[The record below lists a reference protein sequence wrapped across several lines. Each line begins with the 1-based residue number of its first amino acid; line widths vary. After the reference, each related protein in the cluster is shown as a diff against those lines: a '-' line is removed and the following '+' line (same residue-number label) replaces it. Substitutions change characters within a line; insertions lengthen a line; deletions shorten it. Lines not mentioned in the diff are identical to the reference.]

1 MACKGSGVQIPSA
14 PHWIMKKFLY
24 ETKELITSQGL
35 IAVLAIVQ
43 VRVVAT
49 NLGPE
54 DYGIIGIYLGIIA
67 LCFRILNSRNSDLVL
82 INSKSTNKEFTSSAI
97 YFEIMLGAVS
107 FFVVYLI
114 LFFSPSNY
122 FFNFTTIPNYLI
134 FYIFTRIFFN
144 IFEVFRGVFT
154 YKGDMKTYSFVES
167 FSNIIRF
174 SLVVIMISVDTSIKS
189 FFYALSI
196 HQMLISLIIFV
207 LLLKNIN
214 KKKESIKFLDYFN
227 LSKTNFYKI
236 RTDQAIGLIPTHLDV
251 VIIGFFADFYSAGIY
266 RIAKK
271 LIDPINYLI
280 VAFSPWMLNKINEE
294 ERYSF
299 KRLTYNILIPI
310 AVSLIIFYYFFGELF
325 IELIAGKEF
334 LDAYIP
340 MLILLVGFLSYFLT
354 FWTRHFLFLNNLIFK
369 HTIGRIIN
377 LLAFLFTSPYLI
389 TYYGFNGIALSISI
403 AVILQ
408 KIYELFVYSQNRSR

>member
-43 VRVVAT
+43 VRIVAT

-167 FSNIIRF
+167 FSNIVRF

>member
-35 IAVLAIVQ
+35 IAILAIVQ
-43 VRVVAT
+43 VRIVAT

-97 YFEIMLGAVS
+97 FFEIILGAVS
-107 FFVVYLI
+107 FFAVYLI

-134 FYIFTRIFFN
+134 FFIFTRIFFN

-154 YKGDMKTYSFVES
+154 FKGDMKTYSFVEF
-167 FSNIIRF
+167 FSNIVRF

-196 HQMLISLIIFV
+196 HQIFISLIIFV
-207 LLLKNIN
+207 LLIRNIN
-214 KKKESIKFLDYFN
+214 NNKESIKLLDYFN

-236 RTDQAIGLIPTHLDV
+236 RTDQGIGLIPTHLDV

-294 ERYSF
+294 EKYNF
-299 KRLTYNILIPI
+299 KRLTFNILIPI
-310 AVSLIIFYYFFGELF
+310 AVSLSIFYYFFGKLF
-325 IELIAGKEF
+325 IELVAGKDF
-334 LDAYIP
+334 LDAYTP
-340 MLILLVGFLSYFLT
+340 MLILFLGFLSYFLT

-377 LLAFLFTSPYLI
+377 LFVFLFSSPYLI
-389 TYYGFNGIALSISI
+389 INYGFNGIALSISI
-403 AVILQ
+403 AVVVQ
-408 KIYELFVYSQNRSR
+408 KVYELFVYSQNRSR

>member
-1 MACKGSGVQIPSA
+1 MQGSGVQFPSA

-43 VRVVAT
+43 VRIVAT

-122 FFNFTTIPNYLI
+122 FFNFTTVPNYLI

-154 YKGDMKTYSFVES
+154 FKGDMKTYSFVEF
-167 FSNIIRF
+167 FSNIVRF

>member
-43 VRVVAT
+43 VRIVAT

-122 FFNFTTIPNYLI
+122 FFNFTTVPNYLI
-134 FYIFTRIFFN
+134 FFIFTRIFFN

-389 TYYGFNGIALSISI
+389 T
-403 AVILQ
+403 
-408 KIYELFVYSQNRSR
+408 

>member
-43 VRVVAT
+43 VRIVAT

>member
-43 VRVVAT
+43 VRIVAT

-154 YKGDMKTYSFVES
+154 YKGNMKTYSFVES

-408 KIYELFVYSQNRSR
+408 KIYELFVYSQN

>member
-43 VRVVAT
+43 VRIVAT

-134 FYIFTRIFFN
+134 FFIFTRIFFN

>member
-43 VRVVAT
+43 VRIVAT

-82 INSKSTNKEFTSSAI
+82 INSESTNKEFTSSAI
-97 YFEIMLGAVS
+97 YFEIMLGAAS

-122 FFNFTTIPNYLI
+122 FFNFTTVPNYLI

>member
-1 MACKGSGVQIPSA
+1 
-14 PHWIMKKFLY
+14 MKKFLY

-43 VRVVAT
+43 VRIVAT

-107 FFVVYLI
+107 FSVVYLI

-196 HQMLISLIIFV
+196 HQMLISVTIFV

-236 RTDQAIGLIPTHLDV
+236 RTDQVIGLIPTHLDV

-299 KRLTYNILIPI
+299 KRLTYSILIPI

-377 LLAFLFTSPYLI
+377 LLTFLFTSPYLI
-389 TYYGFNGIALSISI
+389 TYYGFNGIAVSVSI

-408 KIYELFVYSQNRSR
+408 KVYELFVYSQNRSR

>member
-43 VRVVAT
+43 VRIVAT

-122 FFNFTTIPNYLI
+122 FFNFTTVPNYLI

>member
-35 IAVLAIVQ
+35 IAVLGIVQ
-43 VRVVAT
+43 VRIVAS

-82 INSKSTNKEFTSSAI
+82 LNSKSTNKEFTSSAI
-97 YFEIMLGAVS
+97 FFEIMLGAVS
-107 FFVVYLI
+107 FSVVYLI

-122 FFNFTTIPNYLI
+122 FFDFTTIPNYLI
-134 FYIFTRIFFN
+134 LFIFTRIFFN

-154 YKGDMKTYSFVES
+154 YKGNMKTYSFVES
-167 FSNIIRF
+167 FSNIVRF
-174 SLVVIMISVDTSIKS
+174 SLVVIMISVDASIKS

-196 HQMLISLIIFV
+196 HQMLVSLMIFV

-214 KKKESIKFLDYFN
+214 KKIESIKFSDYFN

-236 RTDQAIGLIPTHLDV
+236 RTDQGIGLIPTHLDV

-294 ERYSF
+294 ERYNF
-299 KRLTYNILIPI
+299 KKLTYNILIPI

-377 LLAFLFTSPYLI
+377 LLVFLFTSPYLI
-389 TYYGFNGIALSISI
+389 TYYGFNGIAISISI

-408 KIYELFVYSQNRSR
+408 KVYELFVYSQNRSR

>member
-1 MACKGSGVQIPSA
+1 
-14 PHWIMKKFLY
+14 MKKFLY

-43 VRVVAT
+43 VRIVAT

-107 FFVVYLI
+107 FSVVYLI

-196 HQMLISLIIFV
+196 HQMLISVIIFV

-236 RTDQAIGLIPTHLDV
+236 RTDQGIGLIPTHLDV

-294 ERYSF
+294 ERYNF
-299 KRLTYNILIPI
+299 KRLTYSILIPI

-377 LLAFLFTSPYLI
+377 LLTFLFTSPYLI
-389 TYYGFNGIALSISI
+389 TYYGFNGIAVSVSI

-408 KIYELFVYSQNRSR
+408 KVYELFVYSQNRSR

>member
-1 MACKGSGVQIPSA
+1 M
-14 PHWIMKKFLY
+14 
-24 ETKELITSQGL
+24 
-35 IAVLAIVQ
+35 
-43 VRVVAT
+43 
-49 NLGPE
+49 
-54 DYGIIGIYLGIIA
+54 
-67 LCFRILNSRNSDLVL
+67 
-82 INSKSTNKEFTSSAI
+82 
-97 YFEIMLGAVS
+97 
-107 FFVVYLI
+107 
-114 LFFSPSNY
+114 
-122 FFNFTTIPNYLI
+122 
-134 FYIFTRIFFN
+134 
-144 IFEVFRGVFT
+144 
-154 YKGDMKTYSFVES
+154 
-167 FSNIIRF
+167 
-174 SLVVIMISVDTSIKS
+174 
-189 FFYALSI
+189 
-196 HQMLISLIIFV
+196 
-207 LLLKNIN
+207 
-214 KKKESIKFLDYFN
+214 
-227 LSKTNFYKI
+227 
-236 RTDQAIGLIPTHLDV
+236 
-251 VIIGFFADFYSAGIY
+251 
-266 RIAKK
+266 
-271 LIDPINYLI
+271 I

>member
-35 IAVLAIVQ
+35 IAILAIVQ
-43 VRVVAT
+43 VRIVAT

-97 YFEIMLGAVS
+97 FFEIILGAVS
-107 FFVVYLI
+107 FFAVYLI

-134 FYIFTRIFFN
+134 FFIFTRIFFN

>member
-43 VRVVAT
+43 VRIVAT

-122 FFNFTTIPNYLI
+122 FFNFTTVPNYLI

-408 KIYELFVYSQNRSR
+408 KIYELFVYYQNRSR

>member
-43 VRVVAT
+43 VRIVAT

-107 FFVVYLI
+107 FSVVYLI

-196 HQMLISLIIFV
+196 HQMLISVIIFV

-236 RTDQAIGLIPTHLDV
+236 RTDQGIGLIPTHLDV

-294 ERYSF
+294 ERYNF
-299 KRLTYNILIPI
+299 KRLTYSILIPI

-377 LLAFLFTSPYLI
+377 LLTFLFTSPYLI
-389 TYYGFNGIALSISI
+389 TYYGFNGIAVSVSI

-408 KIYELFVYSQNRSR
+408 KVYELFVYSQNRSR

>member
-43 VRVVAT
+43 VRIVAT

-122 FFNFTTIPNYLI
+122 FFNFTTVPNYLI

-154 YKGDMKTYSFVES
+154 FKGDMKTYSFVEF
-167 FSNIIRF
+167 FSNIVRF

>member
-43 VRVVAT
+43 VRIVAT

-122 FFNFTTIPNYLI
+122 FFNFTTVPNYLI

-294 ERYSF
+294 ESYSF

>member
-43 VRVVAT
+43 VRIVAT

-107 FFVVYLI
+107 FSVVYLI

-196 HQMLISLIIFV
+196 HQMLISVTIFV

-236 RTDQAIGLIPTHLDV
+236 RTDQVIGLIPTHLDV

-299 KRLTYNILIPI
+299 KRLTYSILIPI

-377 LLAFLFTSPYLI
+377 LLTFLFTSPYLI
-389 TYYGFNGIALSISI
+389 TYYGFNGIAVSVSI

-408 KIYELFVYSQNRSR
+408 KVYELFVYSQNRSR

>member
-1 MACKGSGVQIPSA
+1 
-14 PHWIMKKFLY
+14 MKKFLY

-43 VRVVAT
+43 VRIVAT

-154 YKGDMKTYSFVES
+154 YKGNMKTYSFVES

>member
-43 VRVVAT
+43 VRIVAT

-107 FFVVYLI
+107 FSVVYLI

-196 HQMLISLIIFV
+196 HQMLISVIIFV

-236 RTDQAIGLIPTHLDV
+236 RTDQGIGLIPTHLDV

-299 KRLTYNILIPI
+299 KRLTYSILIPI

-377 LLAFLFTSPYLI
+377 LLTFLLTSPYLI
-389 TYYGFNGIALSISI
+389 TYYGFNGIAVSVSI

-408 KIYELFVYSQNRSR
+408 KVYELFVYSQNRSR